1 MQQPHIN
8 QSMRQV
14 NVKDVAEEPWTWTKG
29 KFEGA
34 SKEISVALG
43 RKPQS
48 TDLNE
53 RHPFD
58 VEICRIL
65 PGSRPW
71 AATKFNSPNLLYPR
85 EK

>member
-1 MQQPHIN
+1 
-8 QSMRQV
+8 MRQV

-58 VEICRIL
+58 VEICGIV
-65 PGSRPW
+65 PW
-71 AATKFNSPNLLYPR
+71 AATNLNSPNPLYPS
-85 EK
+85 EN